1 MKNLQRQMAFGAG
14 LVTLSALTY
23 FMQVSFFHAGRDTL
37 FYLLQDLAFVP
48 IQILIVTVIIDQ
60 VLRFREKAAMLNKLN
75 MVIGTFF
82 SEAGTHL
89 LKSFSGFD
97 HHVDRIRP
105 ELLVSRDWNDRQFAR
120 VVTDLQTYDYNVDV
134 KKNDLGAL
142 KLFLGKKRDFFLR
155 LLENPNLL
163 EHETF
168 TELLWAV
175 FHLMEELEAR
185 SDVAQLS
192 AADREHLAGDIK
204 RAYIILI
211 GEWLGYMKHLK
222 KEYPYLFSLAVRT
235 NPFDE
240 NASVSFQ

>member
-1 MKNLQRQMAFGAG
+1 MKNLRRQLVFGIS
-14 LVTLSALTY
+14 LVMLSALTY
-23 FMQVSFFHAGRDTL
+23 FIQIRLFHAGRDTL

-60 VLRFREKAAMLNKLN
+60 VLRLREKAAMLNKLN

-82 SEAGTHL
+82 SEAGAHL

-97 HHVDRIRP
+97 HHVDRIRS
-105 ELLVSRDWNDRQFAR
+105 ELLVNGKWSDRQFAR
-120 VVTDLQTYDYNVDV
+120 VVTDLQAYDYRIDV
-134 KKNDLGAL
+134 EKNDLGAL
-142 KLFLGKKRDFFLR
+142 KLFLSGKRDFLLR
-155 LLENPNLL
+155 LLENQNLL

-175 FHLMEELEAR
+175 FHLTEELEAR
-185 SDVAQLS
+185 ADVVHLS
-192 AADREHLAGDIK
+192 AADREHLAGDIR
-204 RAYIILI
+204 RAYVILI

-240 NASVSFQ
+240 HASASFQ